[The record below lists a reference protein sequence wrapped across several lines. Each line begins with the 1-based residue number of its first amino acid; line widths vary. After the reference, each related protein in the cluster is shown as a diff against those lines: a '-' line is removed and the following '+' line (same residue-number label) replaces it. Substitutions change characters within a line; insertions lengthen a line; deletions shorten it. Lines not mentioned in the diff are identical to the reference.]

1 MATNLFT
8 RWRKLAPQEPLLTGT
23 IVAVLDGS
31 VVVEQPGGGRQTIRG
46 EGAVD
51 DKVYFRAGVIE
62 GPAPDLPYYL
72 IEV

>member
-8 RWRKLAPQEPLLTGT
+8 RWRKLAPQEPLQTGAIT
-23 IVAVLDGS
+23 AVLDGS

-46 EGAVD
+46 EGTVGD
-51 DKVYFRAGVIE
+51 NVYFRAGAIE

>member
-1 MATNLFT
+1 MASNLYARFRRLVPT
-8 RWRKLAPQEPLLTGT
+8 DPLLTGE

-46 EGAVD
+46 EGTVGD
-51 DKVYFRAGVIE
+51 LVYFRAGAIE
-62 GPAPDLPYYL
+62 GPAPTLPYYL